1 MNGSHCAGV
10 LGLIYQDG
18 LPKNG
23 GISSMAKS
31 TPKIKFLSFLGQ
43 ANPHIYIYIYNPSEG
58 DGDTPDVHRIF
69 ICINT
74 W

>member
-1 MNGSHCAGV
+1 MKGSHCAGG

-31 TPKIKFLSFLGQ
+31 TPKIKFLSFPGQ
-43 ANPHIYIYIYNPSEG
+43 ANPHIYIYIYIS
-58 DGDTPDVHRIF
+58 I
-69 ICINT
+69 
-74 W
+74 

>member
-1 MNGSHCAGV
+1 MNGSHCAGG

-43 ANPHIYIYIYNPSEG
+43 ANPHIYIYIY
-58 DGDTPDVHRIF
+58 I
-69 ICINT
+69 
-74 W
+74 

>member
-1 MNGSHCAGV
+1 MKGSHCAGG

-31 TPKIKFLSFLGQ
+31 TPKIKFLSFPGQ
-43 ANPHIYIYIYNPSEG
+43 ANPHIYIYIYIHLKGTVIPLM
-58 DGDTPDVHRIF
+58 F
-69 ICINT
+69 IGFSYV
-74 W
+74 